1 MWTLA
6 TVLAAN
12 LSAQPAADTSD
23 PTKLSPPKA
32 GPVKTLPLSEVT
44 PGMKAIAWTAFEG
57 STPEQVP
64 VEIIGIMRNVW
75 GPGQSIIMAKLGGKA
90 ARTNVAGGMSGSPV
104 YYDGKLMGAIS
115 LRFSTFSPDAIAG
128 ITPIDLM
135 LEINEFDQTRPLGA
149 AVPTQAAHRSSD
161 AAGGV
166 ETAGGFGLAE
176 EIWQSIG
183 AEAPQTSS
191 AVAIETPLTFS
202 GVANGVLDVFSGYF
216 RKSGIVPVQGAGV
229 GGANPPRENL
239 QGTLDPGEP
248 VAAVLITGDTSA
260 TGLGTVTYND
270 GKRVLAFG
278 HAMFNMGPVEMPMAR
293 AEVLTVLASQLQPA
307 KIANSADIVGA
318 LRQDRKSGI
327 MGVLGERASMIPVN
341 VKVRTYGEKDQIVKE
356 KDLHYNVFQNQK
368 LTPPLMVLMLYNSM
382 FGLNDFAEES
392 TFRLSGKIDLDG
404 ERQISLQTM
413 QTVSET
419 PVPAPLALAG
429 WVGDKFQRL
438 FTNIGELPKFKAVD
452 VTIEL
457 LPERRLAVLE
467 QAWVERTDVRPGDL
481 IEGKIFLRP
490 YRGERIEKS
499 FQVKIPNRAPKGPL
513 RLLVSDSNRLNR
525 GKMLAGARNR
535 LMTLSETV
543 SLLNQ
548 EYANNQVYISL
559 MQAGTT
565 AHFDDKTLPNVP
577 PSVLNVMR
585 ESGQRRLVLENQ
597 APLTETSI
605 PFDSIVSGSY
615 SIALQVQ

>member
-1 MWTLA
+1 
-6 TVLAAN
+6 
-12 LSAQPAADTSD
+12 
-23 PTKLSPPKA
+23 
-32 GPVKTLPLSEVT
+32 
-44 PGMKAIAWTAFEG
+44 
-57 STPEQVP
+57 
-64 VEIIGIMRNVW
+64 
-75 GPGQSIIMAKLGGKA
+75 
-90 ARTNVAGGMSGSPV
+90 
-104 YYDGKLMGAIS
+104 
-115 LRFSTFSPDAIAG
+115 
-128 ITPIDLM
+128 
-135 LEINEFDQTRPLGA
+135 
-149 AVPTQAAHRSSD
+149 
-161 AAGGV
+161 
-166 ETAGGFGLAE
+166 
-176 EIWQSIG
+176 
-183 AEAPQTSS
+183 
-191 AVAIETPLTFS
+191 
-202 GVANGVLDVFSGYF
+202 VANGVLDVFSGYF

-229 GGANPPRENL
+229 GGANPPRENM

-248 VAAVLITGDTSA
+248 IAAVLITGDTSA

-278 HAMFNMGPVEMPMAR
+278 HAMFNMGPVEMPMAQ
-293 AEVLTVLASQLQPA
+293 ADVLTVLASQLQPV
-307 KIANSADIVGA
+307 KVANSGDIVGA

-327 MGVLGERASMIPVN
+327 MGVLGERAAMIPVN
-341 VKVRTYGEKDQIVKE
+341 VKVRTFDDKGQVVKE

-368 LTPPLMVLMLYNSM
+368 LTPPLMVMMLYNSM
-382 FGLNDFAEES
+382 FGMNDFAEES

-467 QAWVERTDVRPGDL
+467 QAWVERTDVRPGDVL
-481 IEGKIFLRP
+481 EGKIFLRP
-490 YRGERIEKS
+490 YRGERIEKP
-499 FQVKIPNRAPKGPL
+499 FQVQIPLRASKGPL
-513 RLLVSDSNRLNR
+513 RLLISDSNRLNR
-525 GKMLAGARNR
+525 GKILAGARNR
-535 LMTLSETV
+535 LMSLSETV

-548 EYANNQVYISL
+548 EYTNNQVYISL

-577 PSVLNVMR
+577 PSVLNVMS
-585 ESGQRRLVLENQ
+585 ESAQRRIVLEGQ
-597 APLTETSI
+597 SPLSETSI
-605 PFDSIVSGSY
+605 PFDSIVSGAY